1 MTDTVS
7 ASLPAVIEL
16 VDEYMYRVLKG
27 ADDSVLVIGE
37 LMGALTEPN
46 AEVSEVSEGSVGK
59 LYPLFGDLSDI
70 VDGFPFDYADGTQM
84 IAQREIR
91 DAAWDWLTTA
101 RNTDWLTIYID
112 RWTERIA
119 ALPTIEEGRPF
130 RGIAG

>member
-1 MTDTVS
+1 MTDTVP

-16 VDEYMYRVLKG
+16 VDEHMYRVLKG
-27 ADDSVLVIGE
+27 AEDSVLVIGE

-46 AEVSEVSEGSVGK
+46 AEVSEISEGSVGK

-70 VDGFPFDYADGTQM
+70 VDGFPFDYGDGTEM

-101 RNTDWLTIYID
+101 RNADGLKAYVD
-112 RWTERIA
+112 RWIARSA
-119 ALPTIEEGRPF
+119 ALPTIEDGRPF
-130 RGIAG
+130 RDIAR

>member
-1 MTDTVS
+1 VTDTVP

-27 ADDSVLVIGE
+27 AEDSVLVIGE

-46 AEVSEVSEGSVGK
+46 AEVSEVSEGSVGR

-70 VDGFPFDYADGTQM
+70 VDGFPFDYGDGTEM

-101 RNTDWLTIYID
+101 RNADGLKAYVD
-112 RWTERIA
+112 RWIARSA
-119 ALPTIEEGRPF
+119 ALPTIEDGRPF
-130 RGIAG
+130 RDIAR

>member
-1 MTDTVS
+1 MTDTVP

-27 ADDSVLVIGE
+27 AEDSVLVIGE

-46 AEVSEVSEGSVGK
+46 AEVSEVSEGSVGR

-70 VDGFPFDYADGTQM
+70 VDGFPFDYGDGTEM

-91 DAAWDWLTTA
+91 DDAWDWLTTA
-101 RNTDWLTIYID
+101 RNADGLKAYVD
-112 RWTERIA
+112 RWIARSA
-119 ALPTIEEGRPF
+119 ALPTIEDGRPF
-130 RGIAG
+130 RDIAR

>member
-1 MTDTVS
+1 MTDTVP

-27 ADDSVLVIGE
+27 AEDSVLVIGE

-46 AEVSEVSEGSVGK
+46 AEVSEVGEGSVGS

-70 VDGFPFDYADGTQM
+70 VDGFPFDYGDGTQM

-91 DAAWDWLTTA
+91 DAAWDWLTTV
-101 RNTDWLTIYID
+101 RNADGLKAYVD
-112 RWTERIA
+112 RWIARSA
-119 ALPTIEEGRPF
+119 ALPTIEDGRPF
-130 RGIAG
+130 RDIAR